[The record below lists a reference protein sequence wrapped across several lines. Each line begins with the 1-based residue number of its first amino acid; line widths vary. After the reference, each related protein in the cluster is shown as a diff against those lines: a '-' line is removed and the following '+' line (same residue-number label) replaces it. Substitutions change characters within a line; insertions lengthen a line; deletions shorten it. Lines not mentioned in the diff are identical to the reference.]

1 MTPLNYDPREKTQE
15 IEDTK
20 LMRGRGEDEDRSNT
34 SIYMVVGI
42 CAAVAVILG
51 VILLTLLLVVRK
63 KKGCKSSD
71 HSKWSETVFFSR

>member
-15 IEDTK
+15 IED
-20 LMRGRGEDEDRSNT
+20 EDRSNT

-42 CAAVAVILG
+42 CVAVAVIM
-51 VILLTLLLVVRK
+51 VILLTVLLGRK

>member
-42 CAAVAVILG
+42 CVAVAVIM
-51 VILLTLLLVVRK
+51 VILLTVLLGRK